1 MDINRAKEIIS
12 ALAEGI
18 DPTTGE
24 ILPEDSVCNKGEV
37 VRAFYAILNA
47 CEDEKQVHNENK
59 KEPDHYDV
67 DLYEKLKVLRNQIA
81 AEKKFAPYMV
91 LANAPLMHMAAQ
103 KPTSEEDLKGIYGF
117 GDSKIRQYGT
127 IFIEEIRDYI
137 EGATKRYD

>member
-1 MDINRAKEIIS
+1 MEINRAKEIIS
-12 ALAEGI
+12 ALAEGM

-24 ILPEDSVCNKGEV
+24 VLSEDNVCNKGEV

-47 CEDEKQVHNENK
+47 FEGEKEVHKSNK
-59 KEPDHYDV
+59 QEPDEYDV
-67 DLYEKLKVLRNQIA
+67 VLYERLKTLRNKIA
-81 AEKKFAPYMV
+81 KEKNFAPYMV